1 MTKKTMPETK
11 VITPKNLKPGATGKR
26 VNKMIT
32 DGITTGR
39 TEYPMPLQQVSK
51 EDDDLVTALRL
62 IKLRWDDLDFND
74 QTQEGRTH
82 GIFFTSEQ
90 LQALAQLAR
99 PSYDVIDKE
108 KRIVASGFISHDAAQ
123 RWMNAREFEGLR
135 VVAGKRQVISNK

>member
-1 MTKKTMPETK
+1 MIKKSKTK
-11 VITPKNLKPGATGKR
+11 VITPKDLKPGVTGKR
-26 VNKMIT
+26 VNKVIT
-32 DGITTGR
+32 DGIT
-39 TEYPMPLQQVSK
+39 

-82 GIFFTSEQ
+82 GVFFTSEQ

-123 RWMNAREFEGLR
+123 RWVSAREFEGLGMR
-135 VVAGKRQVISNK
+135 VVAGKRQVVSNK